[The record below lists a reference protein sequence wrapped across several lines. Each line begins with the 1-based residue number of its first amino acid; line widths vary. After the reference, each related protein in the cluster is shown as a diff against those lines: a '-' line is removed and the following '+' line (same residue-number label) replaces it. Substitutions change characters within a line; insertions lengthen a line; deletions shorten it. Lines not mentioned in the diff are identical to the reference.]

1 MSLRDTKTF
10 TCFRITSLIKDLAE
24 ERQMSKA
31 MQSNQSSWQAKYS
44 ELENKYKTF
53 QELKEAEIVELKD
66 EIRDLMFY
74 MEAQNT
80 IANSDLKDEIATS
93 SVTVPDPPE
102 VKQKPRKKKK

>member
-1 MSLRDTKTF
+1 
-10 TCFRITSLIKDLAE
+10 
-24 ERQMSKA
+24 MSKA

-53 QELKEAEIVELKD
+53 KELKEGEIVELKD

-93 SVTVPDPPE
+93 SVTVPINPPE